1 MSSGFIALDWGTSS
15 FRAYLLSPDGA
26 IQETVATPHGIMAV
40 KDATFDE
47 ALETHIGKWHR
58 NLPVMASGMITS
70 RQGWVELPYVSCP
83 ANLQSIAASVRP
95 HTSKQG
101 RKLFFVPGISCRN
114 AQGIPDVIRG
124 EETQVLGASQG
135 GTEHF
140 VTPGTHSKWIDVSDG
155 SIEGFSTY
163 MTGEVFALL
172 KNHSILGK
180 LMTGETNNPAAF
192 EQGVRAGLKDPAGF
206 LHHIFSARTLALFNE
221 MPTEHLSSYLS
232 GQVIATEIAH
242 AIAKNTVNAQ
252 YVILATPALGEHYMA
267 AMKIAGLNVSYGE
280 LDVAVKG
287 LRRIAITAGLLS

>member
-15 FRAYLLSPDGA
+15 FRAYLLGPDGA
-26 IQETVATPHGIMAV
+26 IQETVAAPHGIMAV
-40 KDATFDE
+40 KDAAFDE

-70 RQGWVELPYVSCP
+70 RQGWLELPYVSCP

-192 EQGVRAGLKDPAGF
+192 EQGVRADLKDPAGF